1 MGARRNHLTWD
12 EHQALGNELH
22 ELRDRL
28 VRIEAQLATT
38 YGADAP
44 ATRLAEQGQATVD
57 ALRSELER
65 LVGEDC
71 PGQPAEARFRC
82 YYPISDEAADG

>member
-1 MGARRNHLTWD
+1 MSMRRDHLTWD
-12 EHQALGNELH
+12 EHQSLGRELH

-38 YGADAP
+38 YGADTP
-44 ATRLAEQGQATVD
+44 ATGLADQAQTSVN

-65 LVGEDC
+65 LVSEDC
-71 PGQPAEARFRC
+71 PEQPAEARFRC